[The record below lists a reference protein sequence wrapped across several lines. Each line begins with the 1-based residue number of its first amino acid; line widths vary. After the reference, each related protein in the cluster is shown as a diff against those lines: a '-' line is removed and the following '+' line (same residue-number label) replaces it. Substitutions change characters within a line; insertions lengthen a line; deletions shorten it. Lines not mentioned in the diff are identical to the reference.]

1 MSNQDFNLEG
11 FSFTPDSQEQA
22 GYPRIYWR
30 HGAKQSGQ
38 GGFFY
43 ASSRDFAE
51 LGAPWESVEI
61 YDDEPGFKAS
71 TLKIAVIRKRSQ
83 AFTEYL
89 PEGSK
94 DKVKIW
100 HEHWK
105 LGRQLYTELLCM
117 MEGYDGLVTLVAKG
131 LTGKALTAK
140 NVGILPR
147 HAELVMKEAQ
157 KTWKGAGQVPPW
169 AFWVPIG
176 TKLTAKGKP
185 EFVDTGYG
193 STITPPDLAISGEV
207 TREVLKS
214 LFVGRELLDIGLEA
228 YHDHA
233 EWQKTLRTNE
243 EPSAA
248 EAPAV
253 QVPRNAPESFI
264 SDDDRPF

>member
-1 MSNQDFNLEG
+1 MSNDFNLDG
-11 FSFTPDSQEQA
+11 FSFTPDAQEVQ

-30 HGAKQSGQ
+30 NGAKQAQ
-38 GGFFY
+38 AGGFFY

-51 LGAPWESVEI
+51 LGAPWEAVEL
-61 YDDEPGFKAS
+61 YNDEPGFKAS
-71 TLKIAVIRKRSQ
+71 ALKIAVIRKRSQ

-94 DKVKIW
+94 DKVKVW
-100 HEHWK
+100 YDHWK
-105 LGRQLYTELLCM
+105 LGRQLYTELLCL

-131 LTGKALTAK
+131 LTGRALTAK

-147 HAELVMKEAQ
+147 HAELILKEAQ
-157 KTWKGAGQVPPW
+157 KTWKGDGVVPPW

-176 TKLTAKGKP
+176 TKLGPKGKP
-185 EFVDTGYG
+185 EFIDTGYG

-207 TREVLKS
+207 SRDTLKS

-233 EWQKTLRTNE
+233 EWQKQLRGNE
-243 EPSAA
+243 EPAA
-248 EAPAV
+248 EAPTTPPAKN
-253 QVPRNAPESFI
+253 VPEAFI
-264 SDDDRPF
+264 SDDDKPF

>member
-1 MSNQDFNLEG
+1 VSNDNFNLDG
-11 FSFTPDSQEQA
+11 FSFTPDAQEAQ

-30 HGAKQSGQ
+30 NGAKQAQS

-43 ASSRDFAE
+43 ASSRDFTE
-51 LGAPWESVEI
+51 LGAPWESVEL
-61 YDDEPGFKAS
+61 YDDEPGFRTS

-83 AFTEYL
+83 AYSDEL
-89 PEGSK
+89 IEGNR
-94 DKVKIW
+94 VRTW

-105 LGRQLYTELLCM
+105 IGRQLYTELLCM

-147 HAELVMKEAQ
+147 HAELILKEAQ

-176 TKLTAKGKP
+176 TKLNAKGKP
-185 EFVDTGYG
+185 EFIDTGYG

-207 TREVLKS
+207 SRDTLKN

-233 EWQKTLRTNE
+233 EWQKQLRGNE

-248 EAPAV
+248 EAPPSA
-253 QVPRNAPESFI
+253 PRNAPESFV
-264 SDDDRPF
+264 SDDDKPF

>member
-1 MSNQDFNLEG
+1 MSNDFNLDG
-11 FSFTPDSQEQA
+11 FSFTPDAQEQA

-30 HGAKQSGQ
+30 NGAKQAGQ

-51 LGAPWESVEI
+51 LGAPWESVEL
-61 YDDEPGFKAS
+61 YDDEPGFKTSA
-71 TLKIAVIRKRSQ
+71 LKIAVIRKRSQ
-83 AFTEYL
+83 AFTEYI
-89 PEGSK
+89 PEGQK
-94 DKVKIW
+94 DKVKVW

-105 LGRQLYTELLCM
+105 LGRQLYTELLCL

-140 NVGILPR
+140 NIGILPR
-147 HAELVMKEAQ
+147 HAELILKEAQ
-157 KTWKGAGQVPPW
+157 KTWKGQGQVPPW

-176 TKLTAKGKP
+176 TKLNAKGKP
-185 EFVDTGYG
+185 EFIDTGYG
-193 STITPPDLAISGEV
+193 SVITPPDLALTGEV
-207 TREVLKS
+207 SRETLKG

-233 EWQKTLRTNE
+233 EWQKQLRGNE

-248 EAPAV
+248 EAPPSV
-253 QVPRNAPESFI
+253 HTKNTPESFVN
-264 SDDDRPF
+264 DDDKPF